1 MEGEERL
8 QRFYPDCF
16 PILVTKGGG
25 GSPPLALKYSLINAI
40 DTERM

>member
-16 PILVTKGGG
+16 PILVTKGVA
-25 GSPPLALKYSLINAI
+25 PLALKYSLINAI